1 MQFASADTRLD
12 GCWMRGFDLEA
23 GRLDLSNHPF
33 TSGIHSGDTRLTTRY
48 KPDPDPYLT
57 AVGRSGFQ
65 ASECVAVE
73 DSERGLASAAAA
85 GIRCIVIPRGLSRGG
100 NFTGAWKVLKDIAEG
115 NLSQTEAL
123 DIVAEAAASRTKLLK
138 EYLRITGDDDGITFK
153 KLHSRLGKLIQDKVP
168 GGETEN
174 EMELL
179 RARCNI
185 FEALLIKH
193 FRSAD
198 DFEKL
203 VMK

>member
-1 MQFASADTRLD
+1 MENNQAPPGEQKICVNCGMCCDGTLYLHAVLD
-12 GCWMRGFDLEA
+12 PG
-23 GRLDLSNHPF
+23 
-33 TSGIHSGDTRLTTRY
+33 
-48 KPDPDPYLT
+48 
-57 AVGRSGFQ
+57 
-65 ASECVAVE
+65 
-73 DSERGLASAAAA
+73 ERGNLPEKIEERSYTLAGKDYFLLPCLYFEGKCTIYDLQRAKVCGSY
-85 GIRCIVIPRGLSRGG
+85 RCQL
-100 NFTGAWKVLKDIAEG
+100 LKDIAEG
-115 NLSQTEAL
+115 NVSQTEAL
-123 DIVAEAAASRTKLLK
+123 DIVAEAAATRTKLLK

-153 KLHSRLGKLIQDKVP
+153 KLHSRLGKLIQDTVP